1 MGEKKQAAA
10 VDVGR
15 AAAPARLVQPR
26 VGFAYSLD
34 DRTVVRGGY
43 GVYYTQLENDAA
55 HQSNLNIQTIIPEVA
70 FDGRGDFPM
79 NPWGGAFP
87 SFDQAQQRLCSYSL
101 TPGCIRREIISEIP
115 TTMHDDTYSHQ
126 AHRSAWRASSGN
138 DLALEVSYQ
147 FTGQRREEVTS
158 NQNLT
163 YDPAT
168 GDPVPFSNIAARV
181 YPEWGYVNGEYMQGW
196 SNWHAF
202 VTSVTKRFSD
212 RWQFSGNY
220 TFGAVKDSVGPPC
233 QTVRAKRRGQ
243 RSPLRRDPVRVGA
256 RHRGR
261 VHVCRDRSAPSR
273 GGQRHLGRRTRIPV
287 ERPLLLRLG
296 HAHRRYLLRR
306 ASRSTTACPAGTRRR
321 DDGSIIERNSFVG
334 DGARTAWTCDSSSA
348 SGWAATG
355 RSTASSR
362 CSTCSTTRTSGRSR
376 HDVSSPDYGKP
387 VYNPD
392 VAYGARSAQLGFRF
406 AF

>member
-1 MGEKKQAAA
+1 
-10 VDVGR
+10 
-15 AAAPARLVQPR
+15 
-26 VGFAYSLD
+26 
-34 DRTVVRGGY
+34 VVRGGY

-87 SFDQAQQRLCSYSL
+87 SFDQAQQRLCSFSL
-101 TPGCIRREIISEIP
+101 TPGCIRREITSEIP
-115 TTMHDDTYSHQ
+115 TTIHDDTYSHQ
-126 AHRSAWRASSGN
+126 ALIGMARQLGN

-147 FTGQRREEVTS
+147 YTGQRREEVTS

-168 GDPVPFSNIAARV
+168 GDPVPFGNIAARV

-233 QTVRAKRRGQ
+233 QTVRASDPAGEVRCVEI
-243 RSPLRRDPVRVGA
+243 PFNLRPDIAGEYTYA
-256 RHRGR
+256 ATDQRHRAVANGIWNVGR
-261 VHVCRDRSAPSR
+261 GFQLSGLYFYGSGMRTTITCSACLALDNGVS
-273 GGQRHLGRRTRIPV
+273 
-287 ERPLLLRLG
+287 
-296 HAHRRYLLRR
+296 
-306 ASRSTTACPAGTRRR
+306 AGTRRR

-334 DGARTAWTCDSSSA
+334 TALHRVDVRFQQRIGLGGNRSIDGILEVFNLFDYSNFGTF
-348 SGWAATG
+348 
-355 RSTASSR
+355 
-362 CSTCSTTRTSGRSR
+362 TT
-376 HDVSSPDYGKP
+376 DVSSPDYGRP
-387 VYNPD
+387 VYDP
-392 VAYGARSAQLGFRF
+392 VVSYGARSAQLGFRF